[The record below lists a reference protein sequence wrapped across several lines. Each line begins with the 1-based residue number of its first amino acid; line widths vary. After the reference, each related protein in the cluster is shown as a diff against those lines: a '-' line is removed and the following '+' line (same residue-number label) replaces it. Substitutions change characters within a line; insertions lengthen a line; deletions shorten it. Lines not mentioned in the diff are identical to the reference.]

1 MKGCH
6 SCEFKAAVDAGKFRN
21 VAWEQVPC
29 ASCKLATGGFAVEY
43 DEDRLDP
50 DTQAAT
56 AKPEEGLREELPVE
70 VMGQF
75 VAGLLSLPSELRDVV
90 AMRYRGMKYDE
101 IAKVQKVTMACVE
114 KRHRRAM
121 ELWPA
126 LREMFPEK
134 IAKVKRRKKA
144 TSLRMREAG

>member
-21 VAWEQVPC
+21 VAWEQTPC
-29 ASCKLATGGFAVEY
+29 ASCKLATGAYSVEF

-50 DTQAAT
+50 DTQGPT
-56 AKPEEGLREELPVE
+56 AKPEEALRDELPVE

-75 VAGLLSLPSELRDVV
+75 VNGLLSLPSELRDVV
-90 AMRYRGMKYDE
+90 AMRYRGMKYDQ

-134 IAKVKRRKKA
+134 VAKVKRRKA
-144 TSLRMREAG
+144 ASPRMKDAG